1 MLVEDVTQAADLG
14 PLEMALVGQATAAR
28 DRVAQI
34 PNATTRR
41 KRRALAKV
49 AFKKLTAL
57 SHRLATK
64 KARTIPAATRDRLD
78 GSQIS
83 PLRKD
88 LVAYR
93 KSL

>member
-1 MLVEDVTQAADLG
+1 MTQAPDLG
-14 PLEMALVGQATAAR
+14 PLQTAFRTLATAAR

-34 PNATTRR
+34 PDATTRR
-41 KRRALAKV
+41 KRRALAKA

-57 SHRLATK
+57 SHRLAAK
-64 KARTIPAATRDRLD
+64 KARAIPIATRERLD
-78 GSQIS
+78 ATQIS

>member
-1 MLVEDVTQAADLG
+1 MTHAPDLG
-14 PLEMALVGQATAAR
+14 PLEAVLVAQATAAR

-34 PNATTRR
+34 PDATTRR

-64 KARTIPAATRDRLD
+64 KARTIPATTRERLSSAQV
-78 GSQIS
+78 G

-88 LVAYR
+88 LLAYR
-93 KSL
+93 QSL